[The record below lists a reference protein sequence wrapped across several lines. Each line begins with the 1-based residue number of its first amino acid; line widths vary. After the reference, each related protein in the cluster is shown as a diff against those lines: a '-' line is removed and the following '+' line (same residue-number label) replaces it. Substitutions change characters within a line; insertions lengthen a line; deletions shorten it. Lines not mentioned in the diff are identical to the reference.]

1 MAKNWPK
8 KAAIGKTGH
17 KQAWRPQTGGS
28 AWIEVGS
35 SPGTSVTKHTVPG
48 WWLNI
53 GHMYHK
59 LQQGTEPSF
68 TVSYWLTLHSKD
80 HLRQHTIFI
89 YKVFCNALVTIR
101 RFSQSFVLCPSS
113 LHLGKD
119 RFKDLVWIK
128 GRGEKSTMK
137 IFICYLHLT
146 SASPRNLGRSM
157 APQNWAGEGPVTHH
171 HIKDGQLVAGFS

>member
-1 MAKNWPK
+1 
-8 KAAIGKTGH
+8 
-17 KQAWRPQTGGS
+17 
-28 AWIEVGS
+28 
-35 SPGTSVTKHTVPG
+35 
-48 WWLNI
+48 
-53 GHMYHK
+53 MYHK

-68 TVSYWLTLHSKD
+68 TVPYWLTLHSKD

-89 YKVFCNALVTIR
+89 YKVFCNALVTVR
-101 RFSQSFVLCPSS
+101 RFLQSFVLCPSS

-146 SASPRNLGRSM
+146 SASPCNLGRSM

-171 HIKDGQLVAGFS
+171 HIKDGQLVAGFSWKVFFENPDNALLVKTVNGVWKVQKVNKSRHLFLTQ

>member
-1 MAKNWPK
+1 MALLC
-8 KAAIGKTGH
+8 H
-17 KQAWRPQTGGS
+17 KQAWQLQTCGS

-89 YKVFCNALVTIR
+89 YKVFCNALVTVR
-101 RFSQSFVLCPSS
+101 RFLQSFVLCPSS

-146 SASPRNLGRSM
+146 SASPCNLGRSM